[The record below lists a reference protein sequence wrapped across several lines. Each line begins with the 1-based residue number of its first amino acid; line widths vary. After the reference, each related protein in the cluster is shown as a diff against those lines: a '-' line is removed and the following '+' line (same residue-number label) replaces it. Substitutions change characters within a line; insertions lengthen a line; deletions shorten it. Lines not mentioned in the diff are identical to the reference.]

1 MSSFMVPPASSWLLL
16 ILDEGWLPGLPTPGL
31 GICMWSRV
39 ADRGLWLHTWGAPHP
54 VRVPMRQI
62 WWGADKRGGP
72 GRAWPAWAG
81 GGASGRLGEDGDP
94 CPCALRALLCPGA
107 TEPWR
112 SPLCGRELS
121 RDAAGT
127 LRSTWGPIKRKVSRC
142 SSSREPLTS
151 PAAAGKRFC
160 SHPTQ
165 QGSVP
170 TASSLLKLV
179 ARGSL
184 LIA

>member
-1 MSSFMVPPASSWLLL
+1 MKDGSLTYLPQGWAS
-16 ILDEGWLPGLPTPGL
+16 GCG
-31 GICMWSRV
+31 V
-39 ADRGLWLHTWGAPHP
+39 DRGLWLHTWGAPHP
-54 VRVPMRQI
+54 IRVPVRRI
-62 WWGADKRGGP
+62 WQGADKRGGP

-81 GGASGRLGEDGDP
+81 GGDSGGLREDGYP

-112 SPLCGRELS
+112 SPLCGQELS
-121 RDAAGT
+121 RDAARCLGAPRDR
-127 LRSTWGPIKRKVSRC
+127 LRGRRAGD
-142 SSSREPLTS
+142 SSSREPPTS

-170 TASSLLKLV
+170 TVSSLLKLV